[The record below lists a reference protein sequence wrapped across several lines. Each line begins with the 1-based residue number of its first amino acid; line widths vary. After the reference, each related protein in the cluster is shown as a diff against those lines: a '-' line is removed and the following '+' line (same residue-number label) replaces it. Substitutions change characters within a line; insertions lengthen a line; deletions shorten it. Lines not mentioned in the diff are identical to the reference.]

1 MAEPETQD
9 MQNILDEALD
19 FIETYLSVT
28 RAQAVAMVLYAAATW
43 ALPVLVTMG
52 RLLFVSENEESGKTL
67 AMMLTAALCA
77 NPEDVA
83 GTAYALQSA
92 LAAASNSPEIPQP
105 TLYCDEISDIFGR
118 SGLGGAKNPIAEVLR
133 KGYKYNATKKWS
145 VNRVPEV
152 YSIFT
157 PFLMTGLKVAVP
169 RDIRSRCIVI
179 TMHAGKPRKYFDV
192 RTGDGWAA
200 RLAETIGKR
209 IANVLPDIKD
219 YRAYGMHPKLIGR
232 KLEVWE
238 PLFAVAQHLGGQ
250 QWVNMCMAA
259 FTELTANGSSELSLS
274 PRQQLVADVY
284 DLMVNGELAQ
294 WAEKGFIPGEFLAD
308 AVIRLPL
315 YADFSPE
322 QARKMLADELVPMGI
337 RTHQH
342 RGMLRRGYPVDRMSG
357 YYPGEITAAWDQIRP
372 DDPEDVENP
381 GFEDP
386 FDVSSLTD
394 DQFEIFPGDE
404 PPAEVTPKTP
414 GRGGKGGK
422 AATAAEPVA
431 VPSAPAA
438 VTGSARK
445 PRAPRAVS
453 ASSARTS
460 AKPRATSRARAALPA
475 VEQKF
480 LK

>member
-1 MAEPETQD
+1 MTDTIQD
-9 MQNILDEALD
+9 MQTILDEALD

-77 NPEDVA
+77 NPEDVS
-83 GTAYALQSA
+83 GTSYALQSA

-118 SGLGGAKNPIAEVLR
+118 SGLGGARNPIAEVLR

-145 VNRVPEV
+145 VNRVPETF
-152 YSIFT
+152 SIFT

-179 TMHAGKPRKYFDV
+179 TMRSGKPSRFFDV
-192 RTGDGWAA
+192 RTGDRWAA
-200 RLAETIGKR
+200 RLASTLGKR
-209 IANVLPDIKD
+209 VANVLPDIENF
-219 YRAYGMHPKLIGR
+219 RAHGMHPKLVGR
-232 KLEVWE
+232 KLEIWE

-259 FTELTANGSSELSLS
+259 FTELTANGSSELALS
-274 PRQQLVADVY
+274 PRQQLVADVHE
-284 DLMVNGELAQ
+284 LMVNGELAQ

-315 YADFSPE
+315 YADFSAE

-342 RGMLRRGYPVDRMSG
+342 RGMIRRGFPVDRMSG
-357 YYPGEITAAWDQIRP
+357 YYPDEIADAWDKIRP
-372 DDPEDVENP
+372 DDPEDVELAE
-381 GFEDP
+381 FEDP
-386 FDVSSLTD
+386 FDVSSLD
-394 DQFEIFPGDE
+394 DADFEPFPGE
-404 PPAEVTPKTP
+404 TPPPATAPKSP
-414 GRGGKGGK
+414 GKGGK
-422 AATAAEPVA
+422 GAYTALSDSATV
-431 VPSAPAA
+431 AA
-438 VTGSARK
+438 VEGSK
-445 PRAPRAVS
+445 PRS
-453 ASSARTS
+453 TRTRTT
-460 AKPRATSRARAALPA
+460 KPAALPK
-475 VEQKF
+475 VEQRF
-480 LK
+480 LKDPPGKTTSTTRTRRSVS